1 MGAQIDLLDKI
12 IVDNFAGGGGAMI
25 TTMEQLEGRI
35 AV

>member
-1 MGAQIDLLDKI
+1 MGPQINILEEI
-12 IVDNFAGGGGAMI
+12 IVGNFAGGGGAKI